1 MNRNLKLI
9 STKDMTEKDWLAFRY
24 NGVGGSEIG
33 TILGLNQYE
42 SNVKLFY
49 KKLGEVEDIPD
60 NIHMYAG
67 RILEPVIADEYWRY
81 YDPEDPDKTNFL
93 KNAAEGKI
101 IRKCHKVNAYII
113 NPKFPHAFA
122 SIDRL
127 INKNGTDSEGI
138 LECKSI
144 NSYSAKSWVE
154 GIPPQY
160 LAQLQHYLMVTELPY
175 GELALLKDGKIFD
188 VFPFE
193 RNEEFINYIRE
204 ATDEFWDL
212 VTRARILKQNGE
224 PYEQLEPS
232 PNNQEAYTDFLKE
245 RYKAEDKAIA
255 PNAYYFEL
263 AEKIK
268 LKDAE
273 LKALDEEIEG
283 WKNEIKGYMKECD
296 VMDFGPKTG
305 KITWKEQKGK
315 ESVDIA
321 GLRENHPE
329 IADRYVTRGM
339 PYRVLRL
346 SVKSPKIEELSKL
359 KVVKKAEAA

>member
-1 MNRNLKLI
+1 MNKNIKLI

-67 RILEPVIADEYWRY
+67 RVLEPIIADEYWRY
-81 YDPEDPDKTNFL
+81 YDPEDPDKTNYM
-93 KNAAEGKI
+93 KNAAEGRI
-101 IRKCHKVNAYII
+101 IRKCHKVNAYIN
-113 NPKFPHAFA
+113 NPKYPHAFA

-127 INKNGTDSEGI
+127 INKNGTNSEGI

-144 NSYSAKSWVE
+144 NSFSAKAWVE

-175 GELALLKDGKIFD
+175 GELALLKDGKYFD

-193 RNEEFINYIRE
+193 RNDEFINYIKE
-204 ATDEFWDL
+204 ATDTFWDL
-212 VTRARILKQNGE
+212 VTRARILKQEGK

-232 PNNQEAYTDFLKE
+232 PNNQEAYKDFLKE
-245 RYKAEDKAIA
+245 RYKAEEKTIA

-263 AEKIK
+263 AEKVIMLDADIK
-268 LKDAE
+268 NLESEAQ
-273 LKALDEEIEG
+273 G
-283 WKNEIKGYMKECD
+283 YKNEIMAYMKESD
-296 VMDFGPKTG
+296 VMDFGPVSG
-305 KITWKEQKGK
+305 KITWKEQKGR
-315 ESVDIA
+315 ESIDTA
-321 GLRENHPE
+321 GLKENHPE
-329 IADRYVTRGM
+329 IADRYITRGEGI
-339 PYRVLRL
+339 RILRL
-346 SVKSPKIEELSKL
+346 GIKSKKIDELKKL
-359 KVVKKAEAA
+359 NKEQKAKAA